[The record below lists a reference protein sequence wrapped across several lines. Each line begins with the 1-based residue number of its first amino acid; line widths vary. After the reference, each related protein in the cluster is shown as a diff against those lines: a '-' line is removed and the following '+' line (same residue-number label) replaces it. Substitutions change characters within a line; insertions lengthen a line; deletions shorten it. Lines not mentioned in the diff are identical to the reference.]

1 MYAYLKGRITHRTPN
16 RLVVEAGGVGYDV
29 HIPLS
34 TYSATEGREEA
45 TIFTHLQVREDSHSL
60 FGFATDTER
69 AMFESLI
76 SVTGVGATS
85 ALVILSS
92 MSVDDIRAAILG
104 ERADIFQKVKG
115 IGPKASK
122 QIILDLKSKMS
133 KDSGPDTTA
142 LLPGLGAGNT
152 AREEA
157 LSALVGLG
165 FNRIAA
171 QKALNAVLREEPSA
185 VKVEVLIKLAFK
197 HLT

>member
-1 MYAYLKGRITHRTPN
+1 MYAYLKGKITYRSPN
-16 RLVVEAGGVGYDV
+16 RLIVEAGGVGFNV
-29 HIPLS
+29 NIPLS
-34 TYSATEGREEA
+34 TYSATEGKDEA

-60 FGFATDTER
+60 FGFSTDTER
-69 AMFESLI
+69 NMFENLI
-76 SVTGVGATS
+76 SVTGVGAVS

-92 MSVDDIRAAILG
+92 MSVDEIRAAILG

-122 QIILDLKSKMS
+122 QIILDLKNKMS
-133 KDSGPDTTA
+133 KDSGPETA
-142 LLPGLGAGNT
+142 AILPGLAAGNT

-171 QKALNAVLREEPSA
+171 QKALNAVLREDPSA
-185 VKVEVLIKLAFK
+185 AKVEVLIKLAFK

>member
-1 MYAYLKGRITHRTPN
+1 MYAYLKGKITYRSPN
-16 RLVVEAGGVGYDV
+16 RLIIEAGGVGFNV
-29 HIPLS
+29 QIPLS
-34 TYSATEGREEA
+34 TYSATDGKDEA

-60 FGFATDTER
+60 FGFSTDTER
-69 AMFESLI
+69 NMFENLI
-76 SVTGVGATS
+76 SVTGVGAVS

-92 MSVDDIRAAILG
+92 MTVDDIRSAILG
-104 ERADIFQKVKG
+104 ERSDIFQKVKG

-122 QIILDLKSKMS
+122 QIILDLKNKMS
-133 KDSGPDTTA
+133 KDSGPDTSA
-142 LLPGLGAGNT
+142 MLPGIMGNT

-165 FNRIAA
+165 FNRIAS
-171 QKALNAVLREEPSA
+171 QKALNAVLREDPSA

>member
-1 MYAYLKGRITHRTPN
+1 MYAYLKGKITHRSPA
-16 RLVVEAGGVGYDV
+16 RLIIEAGGVGFNV
-29 HIPLS
+29 NIPLS
-34 TYSATEGREEA
+34 TYSATEGKDEA

-60 FGFATDTER
+60 YGFSTDTER
-69 AMFESLI
+69 DMFENLI
-76 SVTGVGATS
+76 SVTGVGAVS

-92 MSVDDIRAAILG
+92 MSVDEIRSAILG
-104 ERADIFQKVKG
+104 ERSDIFQKVKG

-122 QIILDLKSKMS
+122 QIILDLKNKMS
-133 KDSGPDTTA
+133 KDSGPDTSA
-142 LLPGLGAGNT
+142 MLPGMAGNT
-152 AREEA
+152 ARDEA

-171 QKALNAVLREEPSA
+171 QKALNAVLREDPAA